1 MTPKILIALL
11 IIFYPIFIKTMKN
24 KNDYNLLNDINKK
37 F

>member
-11 IIFYPIFIKTMKN
+11 IIFYPIFIEAMKN